1 MLYTIVSF
9 QLLISSCSKDTGDQV
24 WGLNQI
30 IFIVSGWIRF
40 RSSSRFIQQS
50 VKKVHV
56 HLTSSTAS
64 GTTTMMLRE
73 ERDYFQIPGLPVS
86 GNNLK
91 VVINVRI
98 VFFFFFY
105 VSVRFSFSRV
115 SWQMQPIFIIWV
127 FL

>member
-73 ERDYFQIPGLPVS
+73 ERDYFQIPGLTVS

-98 VFFFFFY
+98 VFFFFFF